1 MSYLEDRMR
10 ECTLY
15 GKTSINEINRFFVDY
30 NLFNQGMERALKRVK
45 FLNSHDSDKTSI
57 TDQVEKISTNVS
69 ELYVP
74 QPTNLLTALVYLRR
88 LSYLFMKENELDKL
102 AKDSEIIPILIEGLY
117 MDYINNSSTRIYI
130 GAYYYDQERGYITE
144 LKKLAGQTNAKQY
157 NDFSTAY
164 SLQNDLVEYYKN
176 NTKDFYKNLAK
187 AKKGKIEYFD
197 IVTIAKE
204 ENEKQ
209 LKKKIKRR

>member
-10 ECTLY
+10 ECNLY
-15 GKTSINEINRFFVDY
+15 GKTSQNELYRFFQES
-30 NLFNQGMERALKRVK
+30 NLYSQGMDNALKRVK
-45 FLNSHDSDKTSI
+45 FLNSHDSDRVGIS
-57 TDQVEKISTNVS
+57 DQIDKISTNVT

-88 LSYLFMKENELDKL
+88 LSYLFMKENGLDKL

-117 MDYINNSSTRIYI
+117 IDFINNSSTRIYL

-144 LKKLAGQTNAKQY
+144 LKKLAGQTNSKQY

-164 SLQNDLVEYYKN
+164 SLQNDLVEYYEN

-209 LKKKIKRR
+209 FKKKIKRR

>member
-1 MSYLEDRMR
+1 MR
-10 ECTLY
+10 ECNLY
-15 GKTSINEINRFFVDY
+15 GKTSQNELYRFFQES
-30 NLFNQGMERALKRVK
+30 NLYSQGMDNALKRVK
-45 FLNSHDSDKTSI
+45 FLNSHDSDRVGIS
-57 TDQVEKISTNVS
+57 DQIDKISTNVT

-88 LSYLFMKENELDKL
+88 LSYLFMKENGLDKL

-117 MDYINNSSTRIYI
+117 IDFINNSSTRIYL

-144 LKKLAGQTNAKQY
+144 LKKLAGQTNSKQY

-164 SLQNDLVEYYKN
+164 SLQNDLVEYYEN

-209 LKKKIKRR
+209 FKKKIKRR